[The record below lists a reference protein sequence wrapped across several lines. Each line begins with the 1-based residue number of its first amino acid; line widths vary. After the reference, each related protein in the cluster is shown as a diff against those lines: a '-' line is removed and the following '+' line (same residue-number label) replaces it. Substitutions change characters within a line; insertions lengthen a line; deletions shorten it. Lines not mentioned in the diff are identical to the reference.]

1 MWCIARSTVHLI
13 DESDFTMQ
21 DWSDMI
27 NILTEQE
34 ALAKISAVEDNEIDI
49 LLDIMDAD
57 PNFDFELRGLML
69 I

>member
-1 MWCIARSTVHLI
+1 
-13 DESDFTMQ
+13 MQ

-57 PNFDFELRGLML
+57 PDFYFELRGMML